1 MWVAK
6 GSLFG
11 VGIFVGS
18 VLLYG
23 VIRLELI
30 AYKLAQAAKSVAHG
44 GAVPAGSGAS
54 IDIRSYGPMIVHN
67 PYVWIAL
74 LGSLAVG
81 LWLAKSL

>member
-11 VGIFVGS
+11 VGIFVGT
-18 VLLYG
+18 VLLYC
-23 VIRLELI
+23 VIRLGLI
-30 AYKLAQAAKSVAHG
+30 AYQVAQAAKSVAHG
-44 GAVPAGSGAS
+44 GAVPAGSGAAY
-54 IDIRSYGPMIVHN
+54 DIRGYVPMIVHN

-81 LWLAKSL
+81 LWLAKR